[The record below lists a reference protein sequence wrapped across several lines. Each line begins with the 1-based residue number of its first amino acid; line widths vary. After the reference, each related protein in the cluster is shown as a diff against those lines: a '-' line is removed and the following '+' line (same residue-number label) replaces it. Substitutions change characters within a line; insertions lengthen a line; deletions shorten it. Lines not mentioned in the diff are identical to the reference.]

1 MDQDLGAQAVDAAI
15 LAKSRHMRIEGV
27 SPFRQQIGQGR
38 PVAIRPRAVQS
49 GIECL
54 GVTEIRVNQTGKH
67 HARRD
72 RQVEAA
78 RCRAHQLSQF
88 LGDRAK
94 IWAGRGRDF
103 RRDRVAEGLKPALHT
118 AVGAM
123 AIRQPGVMAQDGIAD
138 HFRNW
143 SQTGRRPGM

>member
-1 MDQDLGAQAVDAAI
+1 MRQDIRAQAIDRTTLVEP
-15 LAKSRHMRIEGV
+15 RHMRIEGAP
-27 SPFRQQIGQGR
+27 PFRQQIGQCR
-38 PVAIRPRAVQS
+38 PVAIRLRAVQP

-72 RQVEAA
+72 RQVKAA
-78 RCRAHQLSQF
+78 RGRAHQLSQ
-88 LGDRAK
+88 LPGDRAK